1 MKWSHGR
8 QCVGEVDVGYL
19 NGMASV
25 IPPEVGT
32 LAPDEPLLCKTG
44 TVPGSGLVLNVAAV
58 AKSIGL
64 RKQLSH
70 CKGTLS
76 KGD

>member
-1 MKWSHGR
+1 MEGNVW
-8 QCVGEVDVGYL
+8 EVVVWYFSGKE
-19 NGMASV
+19 SV

-44 TVPGSGLVLNVAAV
+44 TVPGSGLVLNAAAV

-64 RKQLSH
+64 WKQLSH

-76 KGD
+76 KGE